1 MELYITANNAIW
13 LTLASISAFNAL
25 VFLESGLDK
34 VFNFASNK
42 AWLSEHFSST
52 FIGKML
58 TPIIVLLT
66 VLECSV
72 GVISAIAL
80 ILFFIGGMNSDTL
93 ALIQLAMMASNV
105 TMLALIFGQRVAKDY
120 AGAASLVPYYIVA
133 LIGLITVFLA
143 A

>member
-1 MELYITANNAIW
+1 MEVYITANNAIW

-25 VFLESGLDK
+25 VFLQSGLDK
-34 VFNFASNK
+34 VFHFADNK
-42 AWLSEHFSST
+42 AWLSDHFSDT

-58 TPIIVLLT
+58 TPILGVLT
-66 VLECSV
+66 ALELAV
-72 GVISAIAL
+72 GVLSALVL
-80 ILFFIGGMNSDTL
+80 IIFFIDGMNADTL
-93 ALIQLAMMASNV
+93 PLVALAMMASNV